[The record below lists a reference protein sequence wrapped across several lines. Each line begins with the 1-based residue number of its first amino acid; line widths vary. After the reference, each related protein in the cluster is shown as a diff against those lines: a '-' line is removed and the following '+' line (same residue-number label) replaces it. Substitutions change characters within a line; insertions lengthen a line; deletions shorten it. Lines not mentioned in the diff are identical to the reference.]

1 MVVKFDL
8 DKNVFRRVMA
18 SLVGIN
24 EIYHMHMAILVYGRS
39 VHLFTELLT
48 FLAIVSIAV
57 WGIVLISTLVRFIM
71 QQLYRLRMRRSLD

>member
-1 MVVKFDL
+1 MV
-8 DKNVFRRVMA
+8 
-18 SLVGIN
+18 SIN

-39 VHLFTELLT
+39 VQLFTELLT

-57 WGIVLISTLVRFIM
+57 WGIVLVSTLVRFVM